1 MQKRM
6 PRDHFSTAH
15 LIPRLA
21 QRSARGGV
29 VTVSAQ
35 ALKFILHMGSTMVL
49 ARLLTPTDFGLL
61 AMVAF
66 FTGIIGLFADL
77 GLSAATVQRGEI
89 RHSQVSTLFWL
100 NVAFSLVLMLLAAA
114 AAPLIAWFY
123 GESVLLLVTIAI
135 STTYIWGG
143 LSAQHLALLRRQMRF
158 GALATVEVGGFL
170 VGAVAAISVALMG
183 GGYWALVVLA
193 VGQAF
198 GMAVLAFTFSG
209 WRPGRWLFDADVR
222 EMVSFGGNIIGARFM
237 NYLTR
242 NADNLLIGKAWGA
255 AELGIYSRAYAL
267 LLMPMQQI
275 NGPIA
280 AVAIPALSRL
290 QGEPEAY
297 RRYYLKMVRTVA
309 YVSMPLV
316 VVLAVLA
323 DEIVLLILGPQWKE
337 AALIFRIFAIF
348 VFIQNVVATVGWVL
362 QSLGR
367 GARMLKWGMIQAPI
381 LIGACLMG
389 LPWGAVGVATAVT
402 VQALLI
408 TLPAMQFAY
417 KDSPVSAKDVG
428 LTVARPCGI
437 ALTLLVVLGA
447 VYATTSQ
454 SDVML
459 RSGAVICVTVVY
471 AVCVIL
477 VYRAVRDDLLS
488 IVRLLRR

>member
-280 AVAIPALSRL
+280 A
-290 QGEPEAY
+290 
-297 RRYYLKMVRTVA
+297 
-309 YVSMPLV
+309 
-316 VVLAVLA
+316 
-323 DEIVLLILGPQWKE
+323 
-337 AALIFRIFAIF
+337 
-348 VFIQNVVATVGWVL
+348 
-362 QSLGR
+362 
-367 GARMLKWGMIQAPI
+367 
-381 LIGACLMG
+381 
-389 LPWGAVGVATAVT
+389 
-402 VQALLI
+402 
-408 TLPAMQFAY
+408 
-417 KDSPVSAKDVG
+417 
-428 LTVARPCGI
+428 
-437 ALTLLVVLGA
+437 
-447 VYATTSQ
+447 
-454 SDVML
+454 
-459 RSGAVICVTVVY
+459 
-471 AVCVIL
+471 
-477 VYRAVRDDLLS
+477 
-488 IVRLLRR
+488 